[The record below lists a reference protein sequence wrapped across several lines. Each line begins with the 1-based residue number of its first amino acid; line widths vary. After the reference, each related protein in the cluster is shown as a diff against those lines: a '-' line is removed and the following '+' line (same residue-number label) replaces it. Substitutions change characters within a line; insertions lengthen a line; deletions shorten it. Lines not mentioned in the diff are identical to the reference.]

1 MADTRNDPL
10 PADGVEGGGVI
21 PGPPPPP
28 PRARYLQIIALLL
41 GIIAVVAGFLGKADL
56 MLILCGLS
64 VLLNAASLGIEG
76 NKRC

>member
-10 PADGVEGGGVI
+10 PADGVEGGGI
-21 PGPPPPP
+21 LPGPPPPR
-28 PRARYLQIIALLL
+28 PRFLQIIALLL
-41 GIIAVVAGFLGKADL
+41 GILAVGAGFLGKADL

-64 VLLNAASLGIEG
+64 VLANAASLGVEG

>member
-1 MADTRNDPL
+1 MADSRNDPL
-10 PADGVEGGGVI
+10 PADGVEGGGII

-28 PRARYLQIIALLL
+28 RPRYLQIIALLL
-41 GIIAVVAGFLGKADL
+41 GIFAVGAGFLGKADL

-64 VLLNAASLGIEG
+64 VLANAASLAVEG

>member
-1 MADTRNDPL
+1 MADSRNDPL
-10 PADGVEGGGVI
+10 PTDGVEGGGII

-28 PRARYLQIIALLL
+28 RPRYLQIIALLL
-41 GIIAVVAGFLGKADL
+41 GILAVGAGFLGKADL

-64 VLLNAASLGIEG
+64 VLANAVSLGIEG